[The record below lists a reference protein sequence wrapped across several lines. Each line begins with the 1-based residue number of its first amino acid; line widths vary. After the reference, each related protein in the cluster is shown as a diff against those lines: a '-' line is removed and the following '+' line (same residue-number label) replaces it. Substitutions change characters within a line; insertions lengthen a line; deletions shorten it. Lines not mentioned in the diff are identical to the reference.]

1 MRVRVLGSAAAAV
14 AIAGCVK
21 MPETRGFDPRSDTS
35 QFSLAAANVP
45 EPQRPELTT
54 QLDETFFGTDAR
66 KLRDLATQDF
76 LIKPI
81 DDSPLVRKLDLR
93 TAIQRAVVSNL
104 EVKVAGFAP
113 GIEETRV
120 VEAEAR
126 FDPTWF
132 TNITG
137 ERRNSL
143 TTAGLFGSQPGG
155 LALDNQDNGTAQTG
169 LRQLLQS
176 GGELRLQ
183 YQTQA
188 IDFKGGQRDFGPTW
202 LNEASLQLTQPLLR
216 DFGNEINRARIL
228 INRNTQQISVL
239 DFRLRL
245 EETIFDIERTYWQL
259 HQATVDARVLQRLV
273 ERTYE
278 TTIITAGR
286 GANDAD
292 RTQISQANAE
302 LETRRVELSRA
313 LSRVGVLS
321 DQLKRLINDPELP
334 VGGPELIRPTTEPAD
349 QPIVFTWKEQID
361 AAMLNRAEVGQQLK
375 RVDSALV
382 ALGVARNNLLP
393 RVDLIAEGALQG
405 AGEEFYSAVSNN
417 VDLNDEW
424 NYSMRVGLQIEVP
437 LGNRAARAVMR
448 RAQLQHWQAIA
459 SYQNLAQQ
467 VTSEVTQS
475 IRGVEESYTAFVL
488 ARRARFAADES
499 LKSLEFRRENGEPLT
514 PSFIDLLLRSQ
525 ERLASLARSE
535 ASALSDYN
543 ASLAQLERT
552 KGTLLRYNNVLIQED
567 TLTGGR

>member
-1 MRVRVLGSAAAAV
+1 
-14 AIAGCVK
+14 
-21 MPETRGFDPRSDTS
+21 MPETRSFDPRTEANRHRLSA
-35 QFSLAAANVP
+35 QNVP

-66 KLRDLATQDF
+66 KLRELATQDF
-76 LIKPI
+76 LIQPL
-81 DDSPLVRKLDLR
+81 DQSPLVRQLDLR

-104 EVKVAGFAP
+104 DVKVAGYAP

-132 TNITG
+132 SNVSF

-143 TTAGLFGSQPGG
+143 TPAGLFGSGPGG
-155 LALDNQDNGTAQTG
+155 LSVDEQDLGTAQTG
-169 LRQLLQS
+169 IRQLLQS
-176 GGELRLQ
+176 GGEVRLQ
-183 YQTQA
+183 YQTQT
-188 IDFKGGQRDFGPTW
+188 IDFKGPANRDFNPTW
-202 LNEASLQLTQPLLR
+202 LNEASLQITQPLLR

-259 HQATVDARVLQRLV
+259 HQATVDARILQRLV
-273 ERTYE
+273 ERTFE

-321 DQLKRLINDPELP
+321 DQLKRLINDPALP
-334 VGGPELIRPTTEPAD
+334 VGGPELIVPTTEPAD
-349 QPIVFTWKEQID
+349 QPIVYTWKEQID
-361 AAMLNRAEVGQQLK
+361 AALLNRAEVGQQLK
-375 RVDSALV
+375 RVDSALI

-393 RVDLIAEGALQG
+393 RVDLIAEGTLQG
-405 AGEEFYSAVSNN
+405 ASDEFYSAVGEQ

-424 NYSMRVGLQIEVP
+424 YYSARVGLQVEVP

-459 SYQNLAQQ
+459 SYQSLAQQ

-475 IRGVEESYTAFVL
+475 IRQVEESYTAFVL
-488 ARRARFAADES
+488 ARRARFAAEES

-514 PSFIDLLLRSQ
+514 PGFVDLLLRSQ

-535 ASALSDYN
+535 TSSVADYN
-543 ASLAQLERT
+543 AALAQLERT
-552 KGTLLRYNNVLIQED
+552 KGTLLRYNNVLIQEEAMSS
-567 TLTGGR
+567 GR

>member
-1 MRVRVLGSAAAAV
+1 
-14 AIAGCVK
+14 
-21 MPETRGFDPRSDTS
+21 MPETRSFDPRTEANRH
-35 QFSLAAANVP
+35 SLSAQNVP
-45 EPQRPELTT
+45 EPQRPQLTT

-66 KLRDLATQDF
+66 RLRELAAEDF
-76 LIKPI
+76 LTKPL
-81 DDSPLVRKLDLR
+81 DQSPLVRQLDLR
-93 TAIQRAVVSNL
+93 TAIQRAVVNNL
-104 EVKVAGFAP
+104 DVKVAGYAP

-132 TNITG
+132 TNTTL

-143 TTAGLFGSQPGG
+143 TPAGLFGTGPGG
-155 LALDNQDNGTAQTG
+155 LSVDEQDNATAATG
-169 LRQLLQS
+169 IRQLLQS
-176 GGELRLQ
+176 GGEVRLQ

-188 IDFKGGQRDFGPTW
+188 IDFKGPAARDFGPTW

-216 DFGNEINRARIL
+216 DFGNEINRARIM

-259 HQATVDARVLQRLV
+259 HQATVDARILQRLV

-313 LSRVGVLS
+313 LARVGVLS
-321 DQLKRLINDPELP
+321 DQLKRLVNDPDLP
-334 VGGPELIRPTTEPAD
+334 VGGPELIVPTTAPAD
-349 QPIVFTWKEQID
+349 QPIVYTWKEQID

-405 AGEEFYSAVSNN
+405 ASDEFYSAVGEQ

-459 SYQNLAQQ
+459 SYQSLAQQ

-475 IRGVEESYTAFVL
+475 IRQVEESYTAFVL
-488 ARRARFAADES
+488 ARRARFAAEES

-514 PSFIDLLLRSQ
+514 PSFVDLLLRSQ
-525 ERLASLARSE
+525 ERLASLARTE
-535 ASALSDYN
+535 TSAVADYN
-543 ASLAQLERT
+543 AALAQLERT
-552 KGTLLRYNNVLIQED
+552 KGTLLRYNNVLIQEE
-567 TLTGGR
+567 TMASGR